1 MMVSARKWRLQ
12 IRSLALD
19 ISTNID
25 STALTEAFS
34 FTRQKDKAM
43 HGLKG
48 ILSGIVA
55 DKRLNEKEF
64 LFLDAWLK
72 SQQYLAEDTDV
83 LAILSQVGDILEDG
97 EISYDELT
105 AMQSHIEAIAAQKD
119 APAMNSQAQ
128 MDELLGFITGVASD
142 GVLND
147 DEIIAMSNWMDRNS
161 AIHDV
166 WPATIIGNRLSI
178 ILEDGIITDEER
190 ADLLIVVNRITGK
203 EPGITYEVSTEVWED
218 KIDSLRVEGAIF
230 CLTGDFVS
238 GDRDSIDT
246 MLKCLGAQTSTS
258 VNRSVDY
265 LVIGTLASRD
275 WLYTSHGRKI
285 EKALLLK
292 REGSEIA
299 VITERT
305 LLKFTRKLTTAA

>member
-1 MMVSARKWRLQ
+1 MDIPRNINSALL
-12 IRSLALD
+12 S
-19 ISTNID
+19 
-25 STALTEAFS
+25 EAFS
-34 FTRQKDKAM
+34 FTREKERAL

-72 SQQYLAEDTDV
+72 SQHYLAEDADV
-83 LAILSQVGDILEDG
+83 LNILSRVGDILEDG
-97 EISYDELT
+97 QISGEELQQ
-105 AMQSHIEAIAAQKD
+105 MQDHIEDIATNKD
-119 APAMNSQAQ
+119 LPALDRVAQ
-128 MDELLGFITGVASD
+128 MDELLGFVTGVASD

-147 DEIIAMSNWMDRNS
+147 DEINAMSEWLRRNA
-161 AIHDV
+161 AIHDI
-166 WPATIIGNRLSI
+166 WPATIIGNRLAL

-190 ADLLIVVNRITGK
+190 TDLLKVIKRVTGK
-203 EPGITYEVSTEVWED
+203 EPEITYEVSTEVWDD
-218 KIDSLRVEGAIF
+218 KVESLKLEGAIY

-238 GDRDSIDT
+238 GDRESIDM
-246 MLKCLGAQTSTS
+246 MLKCLGAKTSTS
-258 VNRSVDY
+258 VNRNVDY

-305 LLKFTRKLTTAA
+305 LLKHTRRSVAA

>member
-1 MMVSARKWRLQ
+1 MEFSK
-12 IRSLALD
+12 
-19 ISTNID
+19 NID
-25 STALTEAFS
+25 SDQLSEAFS
-34 FTRQKDKAM
+34 FTREKQKAM

-72 SQQYLAEDTDV
+72 SQQYLSEDADV
-83 LAILSQVGDILEDG
+83 LDILSRVGDILEDG
-97 EISYDELT
+97 LISRDELSS
-105 AMQSHIEAIAAQKD
+105 MQKRIEEIASNKD
-119 APAMNSQAQ
+119 IPAENRVAQ
-128 MDELLGFITGVASD
+128 MDELLGFVTGVASD

-147 DEIIAMSNWMDRNS
+147 EEIVAMSDWLKRN
-161 AIHDV
+161 AEIHNL
-166 WPATIIGNRLSI
+166 WPATIIGNRLAT
-178 ILEDGIITDEER
+178 ILEDGVVTDEER
-190 ADLLIVVNRITGK
+190 ADLMSVISRVTGK
-203 EPGITYEVSTEVWED
+203 EPEVSYEASTEVWED
-218 KIDSLRVEGAIF
+218 KVDSLRVPGAIY

-238 GDRDSIDT
+238 GDRDSVDT
-246 MLKCLGAQTSTS
+246 MLKCLGAKTSTA

-292 REGSEIA
+292 REGSDIT

-305 LLKFTRKLTTAA
+305 LLKFTRKLTVAA